1 MSSKKDRRFDV
12 PPKLTMHEQRVLQAL
27 WDGQSISES
36 ARTLDCS
43 YGQVESDR
51 HKLKGTF
58 GVSNVV
64 QLIRTAL
71 RFGMVK
77 V

>member
-1 MSSKKDRRFDV
+1 MRRGKDRRFDE
-12 PPKLTMHEQRVLQAL
+12 PPKLTQHEQRVLQAL
-27 WDGQSISES
+27 WDGQSISEA
-36 ARTLDCS
+36 ARTLNCS
-43 YGQVESDR
+43 YGEVESDR

-58 GVSNVV
+58 GVTNVV
-64 QLIRTAL
+64 QLIRAAL